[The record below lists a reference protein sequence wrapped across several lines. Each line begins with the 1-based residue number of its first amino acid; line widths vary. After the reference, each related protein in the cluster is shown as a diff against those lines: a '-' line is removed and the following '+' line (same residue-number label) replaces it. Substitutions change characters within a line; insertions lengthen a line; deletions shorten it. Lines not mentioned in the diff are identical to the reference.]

1 MGKAGKQII
10 EGLEEAVS
18 FAKGQKTGAVVHTV
32 NVPEDVDVKA
42 IRTSAGLSQS
52 QFAKLYGFNLT
63 SLQAWEQGRRK
74 PGRTARILLCVV
86 ERDPN
91 AIRRALAA

>member
-1 MGKAGKQII
+1 MTKAGKQII
-10 EGLEEAVS
+10 EGLEEAVA
-18 FAKGQKTGAVVHTV
+18 FAKGKKTGAIIHTV
-32 NVPEDVDVKA
+32 NVPDDIDVKT

-74 PGRTARILLCVV
+74 PGRTARILLCIV
-86 ERDPN
+86 EKDPN
-91 AIRRALAA
+91 AVRRALAA